1 MRSEGLAI
9 LCAAEF
15 VYAIV
20 VGILLIINQIQKIPS
35 SIIAIL
41 VVVSTIIM
49 VLILVNKEKADN
61 INKYVVLSAMI
72 LPYAVNVLLML
83 AKYHF

>member
-20 VGILLIINQIQKIPS
+20 VGILLIINQMIPS